1 MATKRTAKKKSY
13 APVGCLIGIF
23 LIILLSGILILNK
36 SSIEKTLKNTKVLDQ
51 LKPETK
57 VTETISQQ
65 KPEQKIEQQPVQKPD
80 QQPEQKQEPSP
91 LQKPEQKPEATN
103 KPQTTTTT
111 VPQTT
116 PVKPPE
122 TTGTT
127 QKNTE
132 SKTKPVNTPQT
143 VSQPKQTQP
152 AAAPTE
158 KVPQTKDR
166 ALYFMQLA
174 EDGSLVRAK
183 VSRAIKVSDSPLYD
197 VLQSL
202 LAGPTETEKKRGLI
216 SVIPPNSRLLSTTVK
231 DGIAYLNFNDAFQFN
246 TYGVEGY
253 TAQLK
258 QIVWTATEFTTVQG
272 IQILIEGKSPVY
284 LGGGRNPYRQAP
296 YERLLL
302 TG

>member
-1 MATKRTAKKKSY
+1 MATKRTAKKKSN

-65 KPEQKIEQQPVQKPD
+65 KPEQKIEQQPVQQPV

-197 VLQSL
+197 VIQSL

-216 SVIPPNSRLLSTTVK
+216 SVIPPNSRLLSATVK

-284 LGGGRNPYRQAP
+284 LGGEGIRIDKP
-296 YERLLL
+296 L
-302 TG
+302 TRDSF

>member
-1 MATKRTAKKKSY
+1 MATKRTAKKKSN

-36 SSIEKTLKNTKVLDQ
+36 SNIEQTLKNTKVLNQ

-57 VTETISQQ
+57 ITETTPQQ
-65 KPEQKIEQQPVQKPD
+65 KPEQEIEQQ
-80 QQPEQKQEPSP
+80 
-91 LQKPEQKPEATN
+91 PEQKPEATN
-103 KPQTTTTT
+103 KPQTTTTA

-116 PVKPPE
+116 PVKTPE

-132 SKTKPVNTPQT
+132 SQTKPVNTPQT

-183 VSRAIKVSDSPLYD
+183 VSRAIKVSDSPLFD
-197 VLQSL
+197 VIQSL
-202 LAGPTETEKKRGLI
+202 LAGPTEAEKKRGLI
-216 SVIPPNSRLLSTTVK
+216 SVIPPNSRLLSATVK

-284 LGGGRNPYRQAP
+284 LGSEGIRIDKP
-296 YERLLL
+296 L
-302 TG
+302 TRDSF